1 MITGS
6 LILFFL
12 AAIILMII
20 ALGAT
25 YIVGRFNKN
34 VDRQIKFELSWSNV
48 QILLDDIR
56 SVVKL
61 IFRRRYILF
70 RKKKIKKILFRKK
83 RTIIKIFLH
92 RVTRRL
98 KRRRLEN

>member
-6 LILFFL
+6 LILLFL
-12 AAIILMII
+12 TVVISMII
-20 ALGAT
+20 VLGAT
-25 YIVGRFNKN
+25 YIIGRFNKK

-48 QILLDDIR
+48 QILLDDIK
-56 SVVKL
+56 SMVKW

-70 RKKKIKKILFRKK
+70 RKKKIEKILFRKK

-98 KRRRLEN
+98 KRRQLKN